1 MSDFEDDVVFVS
13 VDEGE
18 LEIIVVSKLILVL
31 ESKIKDL
38 KREKRVS
45 EDNNDKIDSKSGN
58 IFKLSGNE
66 KKKEIKIF
74 VVFKFKESVKLEVL
88 FVKKQEEKSKG
99 GKGKKKKGK
108 QIKVEIVSQDLG
120 RKIEKNLVGDIEEK
134 EEKLSLIEVVENL
147 QKKDELIIDS
157 LEIERKLKI
166 FDFDKFLVS
175 EIILSDDKVLVFEIK
190 KVKESYLEE
199 VNLKVKFIVIEE
211 KIIIEVKKEEQFIFD
226 KERKE
231 ILKGD

>member
-74 VVFKFKESVKLEVL
+74 VVFKFKENVKLEVL

-190 KVKESYLEE
+190 EVKESYLEE

-211 KIIIEVKKEEQFIFD
+211 KIIIEVKKEE
-226 KERKE
+226 
-231 ILKGD
+231 

>member
-190 KVKESYLEE
+190 EIKESYLEE

-211 KIIIEVKKEEQFIFD
+211 KIIIEVIKEE
-226 KERKE
+226 
-231 ILKGD
+231 

>member
-74 VVFKFKESVKLEVL
+74 VVFKFKES
-88 FVKKQEEKSKG
+88 VKKQEEKSKG

-190 KVKESYLEE
+190 EVKESYLEE

>member
-88 FVKKQEEKSKG
+88 FVKK
-99 GKGKKKKGK
+99 
-108 QIKVEIVSQDLG
+108 
-120 RKIEKNLVGDIEEK
+120 
-134 EEKLSLIEVVENL
+134 
-147 QKKDELIIDS
+147 
-157 LEIERKLKI
+157 
-166 FDFDKFLVS
+166 
-175 EIILSDDKVLVFEIK
+175 
-190 KVKESYLEE
+190 
-199 VNLKVKFIVIEE
+199 
-211 KIIIEVKKEEQFIFD
+211 
-226 KERKE
+226 
-231 ILKGD
+231 

>member
-45 EDNNDKIDSKSGN
+45 EDNNDRIDSKSGN

-175 EIILSDDKVLVFEIK
+175 EIILSDDIVLVFEIK
-190 KVKESYLEE
+190 EVKESYLEE

-211 KIIIEVKKEEQFIFD
+211 KIIIEVKKEE
-226 KERKE
+226 
-231 ILKGD
+231 

>member
-1 MSDFEDDVVFVS
+1 MLDFEDDVVFVS

-166 FDFDKFLVS
+166 FDFEKFLVS

-190 KVKESYLEE
+190 EVKESYLEE

>member
-74 VVFKFKESVKLEVL
+74 VVFNFKESVKLEVL

-190 KVKESYLEE
+190 EVKESYLEE

-211 KIIIEVKKEEQFIFD
+211 KIIIVVKKEE
-226 KERKE
+226 
-231 ILKGD
+231 

>member
-45 EDNNDKIDSKSGN
+45 EDNNDRIDSKSGN

-190 KVKESYLEE
+190 EVKESYLEE

>member
-175 EIILSDDKVLVFEIK
+175 EIILSDDKVLVFEINE
-190 KVKESYLEE
+190 VKESYLEE

-211 KIIIEVKKEEQFIFD
+211 KIIIEVKKEE
-226 KERKE
+226 
-231 ILKGD
+231 

>member
-108 QIKVEIVSQDLG
+108 QIKVERVSQDLG

-190 KVKESYLEE
+190 EVKESYLEE

>member
-1 MSDFEDDVVFVS
+1 MLDFEDDVVFVS

-58 IFKLSGNE
+58 IFKFSGNE

-190 KVKESYLEE
+190 EVKESYLEE

>member
-31 ESKIKDL
+31 ESKI

-190 KVKESYLEE
+190 EVKESYLEE

-211 KIIIEVKKEEQFIFD
+211 KIIIEVKKEE
-226 KERKE
+226 
-231 ILKGD
+231 

>member
-190 KVKESYLEE
+190 EVKESYLEE

-211 KIIIEVKKEEQFIFD
+211 KIIIEVKKEE
-226 KERKE
+226 
-231 ILKGD
+231 

>member
-108 QIKVEIVSQDLG
+108 QIKVEIVNQDLG

-175 EIILSDDKVLVFEIK
+175 EIILSDEKVLVFEIK
-190 KVKESYLEE
+190 EVKESYLEE

>member
-1 MSDFEDDVVFVS
+1 MLDFEDDVVFVS

-88 FVKKQEEKSKG
+88 FGKKQEEKSKG

-190 KVKESYLEE
+190 EVKESYLEE

-211 KIIIEVKKEEQFIFD
+211 KIIIVVKKEE
-226 KERKE
+226 
-231 ILKGD
+231 

>member
-18 LEIIVVSKLILVL
+18 LEIIVVSKLVLVL

-166 FDFDKFLVS
+166 FDLDKFLVS
-175 EIILSDDKVLVFEIK
+175 EIILSDDKVLVFDIK
-190 KVKESYLEE
+190 EVKESYLEE

>member
-1 MSDFEDDVVFVS
+1 MLDFEDDVVFVS

-147 QKKDELIIDS
+147 QKKDELKIDS

-175 EIILSDDKVLVFEIK
+175 EIILSGDKVLVFEIK
-190 KVKESYLEE
+190 EVKESYLEE

>member
-108 QIKVEIVSQDLG
+108 QIKVEIVSQDLE

-190 KVKESYLEE
+190 EVKESYLEE

>member
-190 KVKESYLEE
+190 EVKESYLEE

>member
-18 LEIIVVSKLILVL
+18 LEIIVVSKLVLVL

-190 KVKESYLEE
+190 EVKESYLEE

>member
-45 EDNNDKIDSKSGN
+45 EDNNDRIDSKSGN

-190 KVKESYLEE
+190 EIKESYLEE

-211 KIIIEVKKEEQFIFD
+211 KIIIEVKKEE
-226 KERKE
+226 
-231 ILKGD
+231 

>member
-45 EDNNDKIDSKSGN
+45 EDNNDRIDSKSGN

-190 KVKESYLEE
+190 EIKESYLEE

>member
-1 MSDFEDDVVFVS
+1 MLDFEDDVVFVS

-45 EDNNDKIDSKSGN
+45 EDNNDRIDSKSGN

-190 KVKESYLEE
+190 EVKESYLEE

-211 KIIIEVKKEEQFIFD
+211 KIIIVVKKEE
-226 KERKE
+226 
-231 ILKGD
+231 

>member
-45 EDNNDKIDSKSGN
+45 EDNNDRIDSKSGN

-190 KVKESYLEE
+190 EIKESYLEE

-211 KIIIEVKKEEQFIFD
+211 KIIIVVKKEE
-226 KERKE
+226 
-231 ILKGD
+231 

>member
-74 VVFKFKESVKLEVL
+74 IVFKFKESVKLEVL
-88 FVKKQEEKSKG
+88 LVKKQEEKSKG

-190 KVKESYLEE
+190 EVKESYLEE

>member
-45 EDNNDKIDSKSGN
+45 EDNNDRIDSKSGN

-166 FDFDKFLVS
+166 FDFDKFFVS

-190 KVKESYLEE
+190 EIKESYLEE

-211 KIIIEVKKEEQFIFD
+211 KIIIVVKKEE
-226 KERKE
+226 
-231 ILKGD
+231 

>member
-1 MSDFEDDVVFVS
+1 MLDFEDDVVFVS

-45 EDNNDKIDSKSGN
+45 EDNNDKIDCKSGN

-190 KVKESYLEE
+190 EIKESYLEE

-211 KIIIEVKKEEQFIFD
+211 KIIIEVKKEE
-226 KERKE
+226 
-231 ILKGD
+231 

>member
-1 MSDFEDDVVFVS
+1 MLDFEDDVVFVS

-108 QIKVEIVSQDLG
+108 QIKVEIVSQDLE

-190 KVKESYLEE
+190 EVKESYLEE

>member
-1 MSDFEDDVVFVS
+1 MLDFEDDVVFVS

-45 EDNNDKIDSKSGN
+45 EDNNDRIDSKSGN

-190 KVKESYLEE
+190 EIKESYLEE

-211 KIIIEVKKEEQFIFD
+211 KIIIVVKKEE
-226 KERKE
+226 
-231 ILKGD
+231 